1 METIF
6 IGMISI
12 KYQLTWEPQPGV
24 QCVKGKCTSHFHQAC
39 PPGKEGLRFAL
50 IMPGFGITFVAFNQ
64 TTPDPTQMYA
74 VRSIYT
80 TCPCSPVCARVS
92 RSAKATANLW
102 GFVLGARG
110 GSHLL
115 PWPPGSGLPSS
126 PPTKCK
132 VLSRPR
138 HASREPHSL
147 GPGGQGEPLAVR
159 LYGPPLRP
167 AEASPRQREES
178 RREQRCRLRADP
190 SARLSRPHLLH
201 SVAWCEN
208 ASPGRTGAAA
218 SAAAAR
224 AVGGGRGG
232 AEVRGGGG

>member
-74 VRSIYT
+74 VRSVYT

-126 PPTKCK
+126 PQPS
-132 VLSRPR
+132 VRFSRAPATPA
-138 HASREPHSL
+138 ASHIPWA
-147 GPGGQGEPLAVR
+147 PGGK
-159 LYGPPLRP
+159 
-167 AEASPRQREES
+167 ASPWQ
-178 RREQRCRLRADP
+178 CGFMGPL
-190 SARLSRPHLLH
+190 
-201 SVAWCEN
+201 
-208 ASPGRTGAAA
+208 
-218 SAAAAR
+218 
-224 AVGGGRGG
+224 
-232 AEVRGGGG
+232 